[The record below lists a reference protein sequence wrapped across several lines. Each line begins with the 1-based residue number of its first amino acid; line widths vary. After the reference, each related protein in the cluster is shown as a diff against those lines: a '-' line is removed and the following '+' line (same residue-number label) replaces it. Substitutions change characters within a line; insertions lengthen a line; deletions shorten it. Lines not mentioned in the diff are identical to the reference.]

1 MAKQII
7 WSLTVQLDRKEILL
21 YWINRNK
28 SRTYSKK
35 LNKLF
40 IEAIQLIAEFPEIGK
55 PTTHKTARIK
65 IVRDYLIVYEYDTTK
80 NQIIILRIWDSR
92 QNPNLISNY

>member
-7 WSLTVQLDRKEILL
+7 WSLTAQLDRKEILL

-40 IEAIQLIAEFPEIGK
+40 IEAIQLIAEFP
-55 PTTHKTARIK
+55 
-65 IVRDYLIVYEYDTTK
+65 
-80 NQIIILRIWDSR
+80 
-92 QNPNLISNY
+92 